1 LRITHTPPTMSHS
14 SSEGRIPS
22 LDGLRAISIG
32 FVLVAHLAGT
42 RGFPVSAA
50 LGKMVEFGD
59 LGVHVFF
66 VISGYL
72 ITRLLL
78 EELERR
84 QEIRL
89 GRFYLRRTLRIF
101 PPYYVLILALAIAQS
116 LGWLQ
121 LAAHDVVRAISYT
134 SNYYPDRSWFTGHT
148 WSLSVEEQFY
158 LLWPAVIVV
167 AGPRRAIV
175 AAACVVLLGP
185 VVRTASWELMPWS
198 GEGIPNRFET
208 VADSIAAGCVLAGI
222 RGWLH
227 DRPLYMRALT
237 SPFFAIVPLAVVAA
251 GALHEH
257 PLLYFAVEM
266 SVMNVGAALCLDWCI
281 TYPEGRIGS
290 LLNARPLVFVGLLSY
305 SIYLWQQLFLN
316 RASAAAINAF
326 PVNILIAAAAA
337 LTSYYVIE
345 QPSLRLRRRIER
357 ALDHRRAPI
366 PPVAADAALLVPE
379 PAMSEP
385 RS

>member
-1 LRITHTPPTMSHS
+1 MSQS
-14 SSEGRIPS
+14 STEGRIPS

-42 RGFPVSAA
+42 RGFPVPTA
-50 LGKMVEFGD
+50 LGKVVEFGD

-84 QEIRL
+84 EEIRL

-101 PPYYVLILALAIAQS
+101 PPYYTLILALAIAQS

-121 LAAHDVVRAISYT
+121 LAAHDVGRALTYT

-167 AGPRRAIV
+167 AGPRRAII

-185 VVRTASWELMPWS
+185 VIRSASWELMPWS
-198 GEGIPNRFET
+198 GDGIPNRFET

-227 DRPLYMRALT
+227 GRTLYMRALT
-237 SPFFAIVPLAVVAA
+237 SPLFAIVPVAA
-251 GALHEH
+251 VGAAGLHQH

-305 SIYLWQQLFLN
+305 SIYLWQQPFLN
-316 RASAAAINAF
+316 RASSAALSAF

-337 LTSYYVIE
+337 VTSYYAIE

-357 ALDHRRAPI
+357 SLDRRRAPVA
-366 PPVAADAALLVPE
+366 PVATDAALLVPE
-379 PAMSEP
+379 PAMPEP
-385 RS
+385 RP